1 MPINIL
7 LLKNLCG
14 RHNKG
19 AIAGLASTGW
29 SFTYEYDVMAEK
41 IFNRFF
47 AYGDNI
53 IGSAVYTE
61 KINTYNQMQSRRI
74 LETYT
79 LFGDPATALKVINT
93 TTTTTITTIKIL
105 TMMVLPMIRITA
117 QLSITPTR
125 QMQIMTESVMF
136 VITVPRFV
144 IHSSLMQMGIV

>member
-1 MPINIL
+1 M
-7 LLKNLCG
+7 
-14 RHNKG
+14 RAANKG

-29 SFTYEYDVMAEK
+29 SFTYEYGVLAEK
-41 IFNRFF
+41 IFNRLF
-47 AYGDNI
+47 AYGDSI
-53 IGSAVYTE
+53 VGSVVYTE

-93 TTTTTITTIKIL
+93 TTTTTIIITTTTIKIKIL
-105 TMMVLPMIRITA
+105 TMIVLPMIRITA
-117 QLSITPTR
+117 QLSITPTK